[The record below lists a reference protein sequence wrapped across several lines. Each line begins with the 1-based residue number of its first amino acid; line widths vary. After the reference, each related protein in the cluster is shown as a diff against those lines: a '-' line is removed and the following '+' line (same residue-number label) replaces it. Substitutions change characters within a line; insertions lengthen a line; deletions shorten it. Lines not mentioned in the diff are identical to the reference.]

1 MSLWD
6 DEKIVNVV
14 CLKTGLAVKRLT
26 GLQPSAVPNRDMV
39 LGLAVL
45 AAAALCATLVFAEP

>member
-1 MSLWD
+1 MLSWD
-6 DEKIVNVV
+6 EEKVLNSV

-26 GLQPSAVPNRDMV
+26 GLQPSAIPNRDMV

-45 AAAALCATLVFAEP
+45 VLAAIYAYLVYAQA